1 VIALIEPLNENNQEE
16 IESEIPVKSEHEPKQ
31 PIEFPRLGVIVISV
45 LLGLIV
51 ILSII
56 MQFL

>member
-1 VIALIEPLNENNQEE
+1 MSETIEKDEPIVEE
-16 IESEIPVKSEHEPKQ
+16 ITPPSVAG
-31 PIEFPRLGVIVISV
+31 PISFPRLGVIVISV

-56 MQFL
+56 IWIL

>member
-1 VIALIEPLNENNQEE
+1 MIALSEPLNENNQEE
-16 IESEIPVKSEHEPKQ
+16 IEATPQIEAEPEPKQ
-31 PIEFPRLGVIVISV
+31 PVEFPRLGVIVISI

>member
-1 VIALIEPLNENNQEE
+1 MIALSEHLNENNQEE
-16 IESEIPVKSEHEPKQ
+16 IESEHEPKQ

>member
-1 VIALIEPLNENNQEE
+1 LSEPLNENKQEE
-16 IESEIPVKSEHEPKQ
+16 IEATPQVESEPEPKQ
-31 PIEFPRLGVIVISV
+31 PVEFPRLGVIVISI